1 MRMGSPLGKLFFKA
15 IVGPHGLA
23 ADEGTAEEND
33 LAGELQSDLNDL
45 EKYAGCKKP
54 AVGTQA
60 GFQSQIGRKLSHE
73 QQSFG

>member
-33 LAGELQSDLNDL
+33 LAGELQSDLNGL
-45 EKYAGCKKP
+45 EKFAGCKKP
-54 AVGTQA
+54 AMGTQA
-60 GFQSQIGRKLSHE
+60 GFQSRISRRLSYE
-73 QQSFG
+73 QHSFG